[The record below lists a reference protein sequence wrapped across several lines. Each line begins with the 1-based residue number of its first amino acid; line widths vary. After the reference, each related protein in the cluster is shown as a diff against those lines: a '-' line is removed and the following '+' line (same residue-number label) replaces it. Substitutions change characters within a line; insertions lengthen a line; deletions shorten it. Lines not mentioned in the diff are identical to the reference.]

1 MKKIKTYMTIS
12 EFNAFRLRDIQFDK
26 EEPVTITEGHVEP
39 LDQSALGF
47 FLGFIVGTL
56 LGMAALFYASTIPLG
71 Q

>member
-1 MKKIKTYMTIS
+1 MKKIKTYMDNVEIK
-12 EFNAFRLRDIQFDK
+12 NFRRRDVPYL
-26 EEPVTITEGHVEP
+26 EEKPVTITEGHDEP

>member
-1 MKKIKTYMTIS
+1 M
-12 EFNAFRLRDIQFDK
+12 NDNK
-26 EEPVTITEGHVEP
+26 EKP

-47 FLGFIVGTL
+47 FIGFIVGTL